1 MIRNPI
7 PWPNGARCAACVTFD
22 MDADSLIHIA
32 HPTDGHSRVSAI
44 SMLRYGPEVAV
55 PRIVDSYAALG
66 IRQTFFI
73 PAWCIEQY
81 PAAVE
86 AILAGGHEI
95 AHHGFL
101 HEHPRELTADE
112 EAHWL
117 DRGIEV
123 IERVTG
129 QRPRGWRAPLYNFSH
144 RSADLL
150 VSRGFRYDASLMGDD
165 QPYLLEAGGGR
176 LVELPSHWGLD
187 DWPQYV
193 QSIDLDYMMPIR
205 APEQGFEAFRQEFEA
220 AYAFGGLWVPVVHP
234 FATGRLARWR
244 VWHGFLETVVGAR
257 RRLVR
262 ADGGDRG
269 PCGRRWSLPAATP
282 PASIDCPTTN
292 PRSAS
297 AERQGNRLRPAKR
310 ERAHGR
316 PGLGAG
322 ARTAHSHLRAD
333 GGRRQLA
340 GAADVA
346 RLPRDGRAGGRLHP
360 RPLDLG
366 TLT

>member
-1 MIRNPI
+1 MIRNPV

-44 SMLRYGPEVAV
+44 SMLRYGPEVAI

-86 AILAGGHEI
+86 AILEGGHEI

-101 HEHPRELTADE
+101 HEHPRELGADE

-129 QRPRGWRAPLYNFSH
+129 RRPRGWRAPLYNFSH

-165 QPYLLEAGGGR
+165 QPYLLETAGGR

-205 APEQGFEAFRQEFEA
+205 APGA
-220 AYAFGGLWVPVVHP
+220 GLRGVPPGVR
-234 FATGRLARWR
+234 GRLRLRRAVGAGRASLRHRPAGAVAGVARLPR
-244 VWHGFLETVVGAR
+244 DGGGAR

-269 PCGRRWSLPAATP
+269 PR
-282 PASIDCPTTN
+282 
-292 PRSAS
+292 
-297 AERQGNRLRPAKR
+297 
-310 ERAHGR
+310 
-316 PGLGAG
+316 
-322 ARTAHSHLRAD
+322 
-333 GGRRQLA
+333 
-340 GAADVA
+340 
-346 RLPRDGRAGGRLHP
+346 
-360 RPLDLG
+360 
-366 TLT
+366 